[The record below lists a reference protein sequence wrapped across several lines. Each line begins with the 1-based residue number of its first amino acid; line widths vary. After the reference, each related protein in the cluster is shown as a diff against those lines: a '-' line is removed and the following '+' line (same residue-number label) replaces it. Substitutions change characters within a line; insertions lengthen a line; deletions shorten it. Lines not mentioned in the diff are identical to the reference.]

1 MRDFDVAELKAF
13 LTQHKIPY
21 DTTPE
26 GAPKTPADSG
36 YGYDEVKPCGCKTM
50 LQKETMEGLIDEEC
64 GRDVVDGHAG
74 LCQ

>member
-13 LTQHKIPY
+13 LTQHNIPY
-21 DTTPE
+21 NITP
-26 GAPKTPADSG
+26 PADSG

-50 LQKETMEGLIDEEC
+50 LQKETMEGLKDEEC